1 MPAKIEQSPFVMM
14 PPLPMV
20 AGGEQMLHSSLR
32 LQAQAFRAAM
42 RYQIETL
49 AFLKHRYEQDV
60 KLMDDL
66 AESAELNDAFD
77 VVSTFVQNATA
88 EYATEAGKIASIG
101 SKLASDTAKRLRIQA
116 EATIG
121 DMAAQ
126 TIA

>member
-1 MPAKIEQSPFVMM
+1 
-14 PPLPMV
+14 
-20 AGGEQMLHSSLR
+20 MLHSSLR

-66 AESAELNDAFD
+66 AESVELNDAFD

>member
-1 MPAKIEQSPFVMM
+1 MPAKIEQSPFVM
-14 PPLPMV
+14 PPLPLV

-32 LQAQAFRAAM
+32 LHAQAFRAAM